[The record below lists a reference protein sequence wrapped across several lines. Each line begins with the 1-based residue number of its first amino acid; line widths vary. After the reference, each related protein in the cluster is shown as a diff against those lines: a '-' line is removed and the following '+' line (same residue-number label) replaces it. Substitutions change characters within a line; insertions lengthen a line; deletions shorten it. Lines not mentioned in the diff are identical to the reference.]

1 MLTNETSLFLSA
13 QLPNPNPNPN
23 PNPWPS
29 PLALQPAQVLER
41 LDFDDSS
48 VGDSVFGLFLCTLGF
63 LILAFF
69 VLLRSKV
76 TYVPLTNVDNKAAKT
91 AKAAK
96 AAAAA
101 ADSDPPPVPE
111 NLA

>member
-1 MLTNETSLFLSA
+1 M
-13 QLPNPNPNPN
+13 
-23 PNPWPS
+23 
-29 PLALQPAQVLER
+29 
-41 LDFDDSS
+41 
-48 VGDSVFGLFLCTLGF
+48 
-63 LILAFF
+63 
-69 VLLRSKV
+69 LLRSKV